1 MSQIFS
7 SATKIVLLM
16 FATTMCT
23 GFIMGRIE
31 AVVFIPVATL
41 VFGAY
46 FGNPSKSTNADKP
59 FVTED
64 NKVPTV

>member
-16 FATTMCT
+16 FALTLCS
-23 GFIMGRIE
+23 GFLLGRIE

-41 VFGAY
+41 VFGSY
-46 FGNPSKSTNADKP
+46 FGNPNKTVPATDK
-59 FVTED
+59 VTPD
-64 NKVPTV
+64 PVVPTV